1 LRESGDRA
9 QTARMGA
16 PIGDAQAMAL
26 ALHEARRCL
35 AWEDVPVGAV
45 VVRDGVVI
53 AAAGNER
60 ERLGDPTAHAEILAL
75 RAAAGR
81 LGTWRLEGCTIY
93 VTLEPCAMCAGA
105 MVLSRMRRLVFG
117 AVDPKGGFAGS
128 LGDLVRHDGL
138 NHRLEVAGGVLAN
151 ESADLLQ
158 SFFRERRPN
167 AGAGALG
174 SANRGPAIPPPR

>member
-1 LRESGDRA
+1 VD
-9 QTARMGA
+9 A
-16 PIGDAQAMAL
+16 PISDEQAMGL
-26 ALHEARRCL
+26 ALDEARRCQV
-35 AWEDVPVGAV
+35 WGDVPVGAV
-45 VVRDGVVI
+45 VVQEGAVL

-81 LGTWRLEGCTIY
+81 LGTWRLETCTIY

-105 MVLSRMRRLVFG
+105 MVLSRVRRLVFG
-117 AVDPKGGFAGS
+117 AVDPKAGFAGS
-128 LGDLVRHDGL
+128 LGDLVRHEGL

-158 SFFRERRPN
+158 AFFRGRRPSP
-167 AGAGALG
+167 GPGG
-174 SANRGPAIPPPR
+174 PEPTSRGLASPPPR